1 MSPADFVRVN
11 QHRAEGQRTT
21 GAHIGDAFRHGRRAA
36 ELNLSHGPTPGVAD
50 AVQRAKESLDRAA
63 WLCEYIAAEREG

>member
-11 QHRAEGQRTT
+11 RHHADGQRTT
-21 GAHIGDAFRHGRRAA
+21 GAYIGDALRHSRRAA

-50 AVQRAKESLDRAA
+50 AVQRAKKSLDRAA
-63 WLCEYIAAEREG
+63 WLCEYIAAESER